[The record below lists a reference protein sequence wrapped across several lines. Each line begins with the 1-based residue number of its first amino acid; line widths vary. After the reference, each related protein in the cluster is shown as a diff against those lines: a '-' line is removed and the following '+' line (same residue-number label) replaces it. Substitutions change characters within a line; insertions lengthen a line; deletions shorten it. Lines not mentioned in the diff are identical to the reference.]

1 MTHGSSKHYS
11 KVSSFYKVVKVK
23 LEVFVFFL
31 CEFLLKFLNTIY
43 QRNTVMSY
51 SDNDSC
57 SSSSSK
63 KENTN
68 DDDIADVSTLRQFN
82 FEPVIKRRTRKT
94 NDKQ

>member
-1 MTHGSSKHYS
+1 
-11 KVSSFYKVVKVK
+11 
-23 LEVFVFFL
+23 
-31 CEFLLKFLNTIY
+31 
-43 QRNTVMSY
+43 MSY
-51 SDNDSC
+51 SENDSC

-68 DDDIADVSTLRQFN
+68 DDDVSTLRQFN